1 MAARATRGRREMG
14 TPLFTTAPLAVITQ
28 TVEWALL
35 ISNILIPAP
44 LGLILEN
51 PSCALE
57 L

>member
-1 MAARATRGRREMG
+1 MG